1 MKKTVSVFLTLL
13 MLFALALPCFAEN
26 PAEFSINI
34 ISESDKELAVSVN
47 YDGGSTFQ
55 NIDFEL
61 KYDYKKLK
69 PTEAVDGDGLT
80 EFIIYTKKNS
90 GNAISMINKDVN
102 PIKGVMATTVPF
114 KVVQGKDLFV
124 IKFQKL
130 SKAKATDGDLSLKI
144 TNCQLDYVNIKT
156 TVSSPWTGGT
166 TAKATVPQNSTAAI
180 KTSSADKNT
189 DSAVQNSE
197 VTQTPLSQLNDV
209 SEQPEI
215 SDEYEL
221 TDIQDTEQKTADI
234 KTNVK
239 KAVWIPALVIC
250 ILFVAVAAAVFI
262 NRKKENNKES

>member
-166 TAKATVPQNSTAAI
+166 TAKTTTTTQNSVATEKSNAASTA
-180 KTSSADKNT
+180 
-189 DSAVQNSE
+189 QNSE

-221 TDIQDTEQKTADI
+221 TDIQDTEQKTADT